1 MVTERRYRK
10 MRFGWQPKR
19 TRQRRMLPRQMRLFG
34 FAFLFLALLL
44 LAARVATVRSAP
56 LSMIGAHWGM
66 LSVGRSCVS
75 GRSAG
80 VRFAVGSPKIL
91 LAVEIFGRVLVRMFS
106 TLLCS
111 GSNAVFGH
119 SAGFVFS
126 FSRSRYRPSALCP
139 LAVLLVE

>member
-1 MVTERRYRK
+1 
-10 MRFGWQPKR
+10 MRFGWQLKR

-44 LAARVATVRSAP
+44 PGRAATVRSAP

-80 VRFAVGSPKIL
+80 VRSAVGSPKIL
-91 LAVEIFGRVLVRMFS
+91 LVVEIFGRVLVRMFS

-126 FSRSRYRPSALCP
+126 FSCSRSRCSSANSLCP
-139 LAVLLVE
+139 FPLPVGLIE